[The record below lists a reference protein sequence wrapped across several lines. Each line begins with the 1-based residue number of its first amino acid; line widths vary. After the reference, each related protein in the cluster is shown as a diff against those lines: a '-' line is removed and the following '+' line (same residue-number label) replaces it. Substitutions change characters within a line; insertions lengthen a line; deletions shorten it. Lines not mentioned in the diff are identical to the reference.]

1 MQFIAIIALS
11 LASLSVTSANILDS
25 LLGGGGGGG
34 GWGEQS
40 PSAVNCNVQTGSLLN
55 REPPVLQRLPRQLS
69 AHRQVDLPSPF
80 GCEDDRRLELFSP
93 GLYTFSIPSF
103 ELCLSFILETI
114 IHPRC
119 TLSFASRDPLIL
131 TTCNSTTT

>member
-25 LLGGGGGGG
+25 LFGGGGGGG

-40 PSAVNCNVQTGSLLN
+40 PSAVT

-131 TTCNSTTT
+131 TT